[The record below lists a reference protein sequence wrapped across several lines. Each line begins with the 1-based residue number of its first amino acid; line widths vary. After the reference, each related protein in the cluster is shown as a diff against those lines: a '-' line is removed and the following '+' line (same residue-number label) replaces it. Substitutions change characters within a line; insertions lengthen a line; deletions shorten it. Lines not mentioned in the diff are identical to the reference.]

1 MIHPSDPRPDSPPKT
16 ERETSGITAS
26 SEWIGR
32 LTGDVYQPTL
42 TMKWSRMGAV
52 RNASCKNNVK

>member
-1 MIHPSDPRPDSPPKT
+1 VIHPSDPRPDSPPKT

-42 TMKWSRMGAV
+42 TTRWIA
-52 RNASCKNNVK
+52 